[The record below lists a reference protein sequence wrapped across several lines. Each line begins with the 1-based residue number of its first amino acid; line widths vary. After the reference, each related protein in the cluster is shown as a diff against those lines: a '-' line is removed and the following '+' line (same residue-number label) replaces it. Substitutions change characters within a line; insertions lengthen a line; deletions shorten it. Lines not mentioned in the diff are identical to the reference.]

1 MAIVLGI
8 LLLAYWLIGPT
19 LLSAFLPPAGRLGR
33 DGTAVLIAL
42 VSWAILAFW
51 LPLRIWPPRPA
62 PLSFGLPALIAL
74 AVLYLA
80 VFSFG
85 VVRQSEADSAPGD
98 GAFTVAVL
106 SPLSEEL
113 LFRGFLLSLTLPLL
127 GGYGAVAFSGLL
139 FLGAHEI
146 GRIGGAQ
153 RSLRE
158 TLADLLFGLLAA
170 TLVLVTG
177 TVLPA
182 IALHMLV
189 NGLYAFGR
197 RAGRP

>member
-19 LLSAFLPPAGRLGR
+19 LLSAFLPPARRLGR

-42 VSWAILAFW
+42 VSWAILSLW

-62 PLSFGLPALIAL
+62 PPSFGVPALIAL

-80 VFSFG
+80 VFAFG
-85 VVRQSEADSAPGD
+85 VVRQGEADDGPGD
-98 GAFTVAVL
+98 ATLTVAVL

-113 LFRGFLLSLTLPLL
+113 LFRGFLLGLTLPLL
-127 GGYGAVAFSGLL
+127 GGYGAVAFTGLL

-146 GRIGGAQ
+146 GRIGGAH
-153 RSLRE
+153 RSPRE
-158 TLADLLFGLLAA
+158 TMADLLFGLLAA
-170 TLVLVTG
+170 MLVLITG

-182 IALHMLV
+182 IVLHMLV
-189 NGLYAFGR
+189 NGLHAYGR
-197 RAGRP
+197 RSTQR

>member
-1 MAIVLGI
+1 MAIVLSI

-42 VSWAILAFW
+42 VSWAILALW

-62 PLSFGLPALIAL
+62 PPPFGLPALIAL

-80 VFSFG
+80 VFAFG
-85 VVRQSEADSAPGD
+85 VVRQGEADGGPGD
-98 GAFTVAVL
+98 ADVTVAVL
-106 SPLSEEL
+106 SPVSEEL
-113 LFRGFLLSLTLPLL
+113 LFRGFLLGLTLPLL

-146 GRIGGAQ
+146 GRIGGAR

-158 TLADLLFGLLAA
+158 TLADLLFGLLTAM
-170 TLVLVTG
+170 LVLITG
-177 TVLPA
+177 TLLPA
-182 IALHMLV
+182 LALHMLV
-189 NGLYAFGR
+189 NGLYAWGGR
-197 RAGRP
+197 SPRS